1 MEGKATERDP
11 SPGSLVLPKPGC
23 SQTGMRSQE
32 FPCGW
37 QGDFNVVT
45 FIIFNVA
52 FITEGDTAFDLADS
66 GEILVSKDEANDY
79 YIFFSLLL

>member
-1 MEGKATERDP
+1 
-11 SPGSLVLPKPGC
+11 
-23 SQTGMRSQE
+23 MRSQE

-79 YIFFSLLL
+79 YIFFFPASLRAALWCKGAQCGIE

>member
-1 MEGKATERDP
+1 
-11 SPGSLVLPKPGC
+11 
-23 SQTGMRSQE
+23 MRSQE

-79 YIFFSLLL
+79 YVFFFSLLL